1 MRGQCAYKQN
11 QQIPLVH
18 LYLLLRKFK
27 FSSCIIMK
35 SFNLLPVKINSQCLP
50 VCVRTRIPFHL
61 SCLRKQVGEWRIF
74 FLIIFIFDCA
84 GSSLLRGLFSIEVQ
98 ALGHTGFS
106 SCSSWALEHRLNSC
120 DAQAKLLQG
129 MWDLSGSGIK
139 PVSPALTGTFF
150 YYWDTRGSPKIFLKR
165 IILPQSSTNLERII
179 KHVFWAMGSGY
190 STAPWITVTSTRST
204 FSAPEE
210 KNGSSIWKGT
220 RKAIWSSEFIYS
232 NKTKAFTGL
241 IRSLNFYYP
250 GS

>member
-1 MRGQCAYKQN
+1 MLGLGSHF
-11 QQIPLVH
+11 ISLV
-18 LYLLLRKFK
+18 LGNRLGNEEF
-27 FSSCIIMK
+27 
-35 SFNLLPVKINSQCLP
+35 
-50 VCVRTRIPFHL
+50 
-61 SCLRKQVGEWRIF
+61 F

>member
-35 SFNLLPVKINSQCLP
+35 SFNLLPVKINSQ
-50 VCVRTRIPFHL
+50 RL
-61 SCLRKQVGEWRIF
+61 SVIGLGSHFISLVLGNRLGNEEFF

-84 GSSLLRGLFSIEVQ
+84 GSSLLRGLFSIKVQ

-106 SCSSWALEHRLNSC
+106 SCSSWALKHRFNSC

-129 MWDLSGSGIK
+129 MWDLPGSGIK
-139 PVSPALTGTFF
+139 PVSPALAGTFF